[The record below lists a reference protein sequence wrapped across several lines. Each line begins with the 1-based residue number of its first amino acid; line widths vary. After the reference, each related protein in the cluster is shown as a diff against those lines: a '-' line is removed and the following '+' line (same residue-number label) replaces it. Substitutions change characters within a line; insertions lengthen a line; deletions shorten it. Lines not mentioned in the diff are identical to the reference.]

1 VAQEGER
8 LLAAL
13 MPADH
18 VIALD
23 ERGRELTTREL
34 SAWLGSRM
42 QQGEDL
48 AFLIGGPDGLAPE
61 GLARSN
67 YTLALSR
74 LTLPHAPCPGP
85 AHRAALP
92 RPLHPRQSPVSS
104 RLMPTT
110 ARVPLLCL
118 ASASPRR
125 RELLEQLGVPHVL
138 AVPNIDEA
146 VLAGESAADYV
157 VRIARAKA
165 RITHPNGVGLPV
177 LAADTT
183 ELIDQLISGKPAN
196 AEEGIALLLKLSG
209 RSHEVLTAVA
219 LGAAGAVNHRLSRSE
234 VRFRHLSL
242 AEAIAY
248 WNTGEPRDKA

>member
-1 VAQEGER
+1 
-8 LLAAL
+8 
-13 MPADH
+13 
-18 VIALD
+18 
-23 ERGRELTTREL
+23 
-34 SAWLGSRM
+34 
-42 QQGEDL
+42 
-48 AFLIGGPDGLAPE
+48 
-61 GLARSN
+61 
-67 YTLALSR
+67 
-74 LTLPHAPCPGP
+74 
-85 AHRAALP
+85 
-92 RPLHPRQSPVSS
+92 
-104 RLMPTT
+104 MPTT
-110 ARVPLLCL
+110 TRVPLLCL

-183 ELIDQLISGKPAN
+183 VLIDELICGKPAN
-196 AEEGIALLLKLSG
+196 AEEGIALLLQLSG

-219 LGAAGAVNHRLSRSE
+219 LATAGEVNHRLSCSE

-248 WNTGEPRDKA
+248 WNTGEPRDKAGGYAVQGHGAVFVEHLSGSYSGVMGLPLFETAELLAGAGVTYWLDGNRSGATP